1 MMATGRASAQGR
13 RTPRVRM
20 LHSRPATSETP
31 SRASFLVDVPVVDEV
46 PGDEGPGHE
55 GPRDDAPGDDDAP
68 RTEPPPGP
76 SYDVGDEPTDDELD
90 ARARAVL
97 EGLPRLEDLLAA
109 RVPVTLVADLLSP
122 FGPDSERIA
131 REEQGR

>member
-1 MMATGRASAQGR
+1 MATGRASAQGR

-20 LHSRPATSETP
+20 FHSRPVTTETL
-31 SRASFLVDVPVVDEV
+31 SRASFLVDVPVVDNV
-46 PGDEGPGHE
+46 PEA
-55 GPRDDAPGDDDAP
+55 DDAPVV
-68 RTEPPPGP
+68 EPLPGEA
-76 SYDVGDEPTDDELD
+76 YGAADEPTDVELD

-109 RVPVTLVADLLSP
+109 RVPVALVADLLSP